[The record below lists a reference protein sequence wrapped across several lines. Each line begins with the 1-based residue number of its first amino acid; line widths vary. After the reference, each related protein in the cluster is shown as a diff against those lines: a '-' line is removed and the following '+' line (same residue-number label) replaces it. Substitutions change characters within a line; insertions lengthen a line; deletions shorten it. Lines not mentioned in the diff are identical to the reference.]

1 MKKNLFGFALFAFAL
16 CGLTACD
23 NDDKEDLNDDL
34 SGIVNG
40 GEEEQPGSTVTVGA
54 YILNTGNWGGNDA
67 SIMYLDKQTGTL
79 SGDLYAA
86 ANDESLGDLGQD
98 LCLYGSKLYATV
110 SNSSKVVVMDKN
122 CKALKTIN
130 LTDEAGTPVS
140 PRYMTA
146 VDGNVYFTAYD
157 GTVSR
162 LDTLTMEVNAKVA
175 VGDHPEAITSV
186 KGKLFVNISGY
197 GRENKVAVVDLAT
210 FTKVKDIEVLLNPYT
225 QCKVGTDGFVY
236 VVSNGNYAG
245 SSHLDPA
252 DYIYGT
258 MQRINPE
265 TYEVEQVCRASYIAN
280 SGDKMYILY
289 SEYYLPELARAYVY
303 DLKTGEESTLFELST
318 LSSPNSIDVDP
329 SNGDIYV
336 TNAPYGAASDVY
348 VYTKDGGLKTTF
360 EVGNSA
366 SKILFVSK

>member
-1 MKKNLFGFALFAFAL
+1 MKKNLFGWALFAFAL

-23 NDDKEDLNDDL
+23 NDDKDDRNDDL
-34 SGIVNG
+34 GGIIG
-40 GEEEQPGSTVTVGA
+40 QPEAVTVGA

-79 SGDLYAA
+79 SGDLYEA
-86 ANDESLGDLGQD
+86 ANGEGLGDLGQD
-98 LCLYGSKLYATV
+98 LCQYGSKLYVTV
-110 SNSSKVVVMDKN
+110 SNSTKVVVMDKN

-130 LTDEAGTPVS
+130 LTDEAGVPTK

-162 LDTLTMEVNAKVA
+162 LDTLTMEVNGKIA
-175 VGDHPEAITSV
+175 VGDYPEAITNA

-197 GRENKVAVVDLAT
+197 GKGTKVAVVDLAT

-225 QCKVGTDGFVY
+225 QCEVGADGFVY

-245 SSHLDPA
+245 SSYLDPA

-258 MQRINPE
+258 MQRINPD

-280 SGDKMYILY
+280 NGDKMYILY

-303 DLKTGEESTLFELST
+303 DLKTGEESTLFDLST

-329 SNGDIYV
+329 STGDVYV
-336 TNAPYGAASDVY
+336 TNAPYSAASDVY

-360 EVGNSA
+360 EVGYSA